1 MDEQRVWL
9 RARRKRRLRILA
21 VILCVCVLF
30 TTYPDILATLSVFA
44 SEVSEQ
50 SEGRYISGF
59 TALSDEIRE
68 QTVPVGT
75 APTELLLPDT
85 LEAVVT
91 EMKQPSEDT
100 EDKSEDSGREDAGEN
115 DGEETDGGTT
125 GTEDMDGSA
134 EETEEGKPSDT
145 EQEDTETG
153 GEAED
158 NHTETGDG
166 QNTQPEEDGE
176 SGGTDG
182 TTETDNGDA
191 VDTEDEEGSEGSASS
206 EAQESAVSQ
215 ETHTVTMQEYL
226 AENVIPVQTLE
237 NTQTEKQEETVTIDG
252 VTWQSEPEYDG
263 SAEGTYTFTAV
274 LPDGYV
280 LADGVS
286 LPEITVTV
294 ESGTDAMIQVLL
306 DRIAALPVAEEYL
319 ALEPDMEED
328 EDAYAEWEEK
338 LYEYAE
344 EALAIWEEYEA
355 LTEEQQAMIAE
366 EELEKL
372 AAWVEIVET
381 FSDHAVMLEGSSEHH
396 GESDWTVL
404 TANDTTLSDGKYYL
418 SSDITMSTITVT
430 GNLTLCLNGHTLTH
444 DNSTDGSVI
453 VVESG
458 EFTLCDC
465 QDHWGYTSSFD
476 EGTKTYS
483 CGITGTGGCITGGN
497 GNNFQ
502 GGGVYVGTNAVF
514 NMNSGRITGCDVGTS
529 AGYWGGGVAVIG
541 GIFNMSGGY
550 IDGNKANTGGG
561 VYLTDR
567 ATFKMS
573 GNAVIMSNEGVGV
586 YCQNSK
592 QVVFTMDTG
601 AIIGNKDSDKNN
613 GAGVFLGASSTFNM
627 FGGIIEG
634 NCATS
639 PNSASGAG
647 IYCVASTV
655 NLTGN
660 CIIRYNKANAGA
672 GGIRVLTT
680 STISISDN
688 VCITDNYGNGDGTE
702 CNVSLGS
709 NPITVTNGLTN
720 DIGVTFRPLSGN
732 ANYPVKVVTGTDA
745 YSISDADWS
754 HFSSDNKELKIIK
767 DGNALFLDLPGICDL
782 SGLDL
787 TAEGAKIEP
796 NFQADITTYEATVGN
811 EVEKVGIT
819 ATLAGSTDGKTIKI
833 KNGTDL
839 PETDMTS
846 GVKKD
851 VPLAVGLNTI
861 EITVTSGS
869 ETKTYT
875 IEITREAPAGN
886 LVTILSYKDG
896 VAWTGA
902 GAPSDSDYKLTSDD
916 GKTFLPGLAAPDGT
930 YKIYIGD
937 IDTGVEVTVAG
948 AEVTA
953 RVDYYTVTFYDGNTE
968 LTAPAQ
974 QIVLKGVAAS
984 APVDNPTKTGYTFSK
999 WVTADGGSTEYDFAN
1014 ETVTGKT
1021 LVYAGWTPVTYTI
1034 TYDLA
1039 GGTLPA
1045 GKTNPADYTI
1055 ETVDFTLQNPERTG
1069 YTFAGWSGTGLAAD
1083 STTVTISKG
1092 STGNREYTA
1101 NWTAKTYG
1109 ITLNGNGGTGDDLTD
1124 YTYGQG
1130 AVLPANWTK
1139 TGYTFAG
1146 WYDNKGCTGAPV
1158 TEVSATDTG
1167 DKTYWAKWTPQTYQ
1181 VTFEYYGADGGDA
1194 IASKN
1199 VTFASTYGN
1208 LPVPTRTGY
1217 TFKGWYTAEAEGQG
1231 AKVDAETNVTTASA
1245 HTLHARWKDET
1256 APAQPVLQDDA
1267 TLITVWTNKQTS
1279 IPLKLYDGV
1288 GVTELWVSV
1297 DGKDY
1302 TEVDAFPGGTGSV
1315 NYEYAVQSGEH
1326 TYQFKAKDAAK
1337 NTSVASDTFKVRL
1350 DQTPPVFGDLTY
1362 ENKVTTLWNWIIG
1375 KTSMVIHVS
1384 VTDTGSGVTE
1394 IRYTLTPKD
1403 AAGNPDKSQAVEKTA
1418 AVRDGEAEITFDK
1431 DFRGTIA
1438 ISCTDV
1444 AGNPAAGV
1452 TIDTAGTNGVIVED
1466 HAPDITILADRN
1478 PADLQQTQQNGVAV
1492 SEEYYDS
1499 APALLV
1505 TVRDDTDNAITAG
1518 IATVTYQVEG
1528 GADQP
1533 VTVDGSALQ
1542 AQVSFTIPT
1551 VPTGVT
1557 KITIS
1562 TTDNAGNTAE
1572 KIITIKVKGPE
1583 KEPAAKIDYRQ
1594 EKLTGLVPGGEYLI
1608 DGETC
1613 TADQEGHIPI
1623 KEGWIDSNLNIIKK
1637 GNGSETSD
1645 STAQSLSIPARPAAP
1660 NAPELNTRTENSITL
1675 KTITGAQYRRTDG
1688 TGNWQDSTAFEGLN
1702 PKTAYSFRAY
1712 YPATDTSFASKE
1724 SGETEI
1730 GTVPTPPT
1738 PDKLGIDFEHETLT
1752 PASGIEAFSDQG
1764 CTIPVAAGSAEDY
1777 MGQTVYIRYPASG
1790 IFPESRATAVTVPER
1805 PATPVPGAA
1814 DASYPGAMNGAIT
1827 GLTAGTVYEY
1837 RKQNDDGTWGDNWTS
1852 AAVTDG
1858 KITGLGKGTYE
1869 VRVKAVNTVSFRSE
1883 AATVGI
1889 SEKPATKLDTPDIQ
1903 INYTEET
1910 LTGFKPG
1917 EKYIINGKTAV
1928 VSADGTIK
1936 IDEDQL
1942 GTTLSILSKGNGK
1955 DKLDSDAQSLPIPT
1969 RPAKPTPTGVDVST
1983 AGGSGKLTGLTA
1995 NVTYEVSTDGGK
2007 TWVSGTA
2014 SGSGEITG
2022 LSPGTYVV
2030 RVKAGAANFASEKSE
2045 PATIGAY
2052 QIKVT
2057 FMVEG
2062 AKYKEI
2068 SVDYG
2073 AALTDIPPVPAKE
2086 NAIGAW
2092 CMDEQG
2098 TTPAVFTNIIADM
2111 TVYAVYTTA
2120 YTVTLQGGTGY
2131 TLSAQAGSENP
2142 VKEGGSFT
2150 FRFALTNGYQKTADF
2165 AVKVNGVK
2173 VELAADGTYTITDI
2187 RENQTVTVEG
2197 VVKSDGGSSNSPG
2210 GGGGDNDDGDGGS
2223 EPAPTPTPT
2232 PTPTPAPSE
2241 QPETTPETTPLVTEN
2256 EPEGRK
2262 PETTPEPEET
2272 SEPENN
2278 ETQLPSE
2285 PSQPQ
2290 PQTPDTTPESLTYTV
2305 GKGAVI
2311 VTLNN
2316 VDETVCTARVADA
2329 AAVAHAVLSE
2339 EELAEAEQGQV
2350 IEIRIDVERLE
2361 AVPQEDAEVIVTGI
2375 EDCQEQIPGLVMG
2388 MYVDISMY
2396 MRIGSG
2402 DWNAI
2407 HATNEPVEI
2416 ILDIPDELAGLTAD
2430 FYIMRAH
2437 EGEYLLMEDLDETPE
2452 TITIQTEAFSTYAIL
2467 YQMQEGGE
2475 KKSATKCSL
2484 CHICPTFLGIC
2495 YFIWLAIIIALALVI
2510 YLIIRRK
2517 RKEEES
2523 EEQ

>member
-1 MDEQRVWL
+1 MKKGREKKHRICAAFLCICMLFSLPGISDIFPVVAAAEQDENIQKENIIMAFDPLPEDIKEQTVFIGTDL
-9 RARRKRRLRILA
+9 DELELPKELTVCLARESSEQDTEEREWENIGETDNIEENSDTEIEGEL
-21 VILCVCVLF
+21 
-30 TTYPDILATLSVFA
+30 DIQSEEN
-44 SEVSEQ
+44 EVSE
-50 SEGRYISGF
+50 ETTV
-59 TALSDEIRE
+59 TA
-68 QTVPVGT
+68 
-75 APTELLLPDT
+75 
-85 LEAVVT
+85 
-91 EMKQPSEDT
+91 
-100 EDKSEDSGREDAGEN
+100 N
-115 DGEETDGGTT
+115 EETD
-125 GTEDMDGSA
+125 A
-134 EETEEGKPSDT
+134 EEKDNEKESVPSEEREESD
-145 EQEDTETG
+145 
-153 GEAED
+153 
-158 NHTETGDG
+158 
-166 QNTQPEEDGE
+166 
-176 SGGTDG
+176 
-182 TTETDNGDA
+182 
-191 VDTEDEEGSEGSASS
+191 SELSS
-206 EAQESAVSQ
+206 EESEENDTAV
-215 ETHTVTMQEYL
+215 ETYTVTMPEYY

-237 NTQTEKQEETVTIDG
+237 NTQIENQEETVTIDS

-274 LPDGYV
+274 LPDGYA
-280 LADGVS
+280 LAEGVS

-306 DRIAALPVAEEYL
+306 DRMAALPVAEEYL

-366 EELEKL
+366 EELAKL
-372 AAWVEIVET
+372 AAWVEIAET
-381 FSDHAVMLEGSSEHH
+381 FSDHAVMLAGSSEHH

-418 SSDITMSTITVT
+418 SSDITMGAITVT
-430 GNLTLCLNGHTLTH
+430 GNVTLCLNGHTLTH
-444 DNSTDGSVI
+444 DNSTNGSAI

-476 EGTKTYS
+476 ENTKTYS
-483 CGITGTGGCITGGN
+483 CEITGTGGCITGGS
-497 GNNFQ
+497 GNNSL
-502 GGGVYVGTNAVF
+502 GGGVYVSSGATF
-514 NMNSGRITGCDVGTS
+514 KMNSGRITGCDVGTV
-529 AGYWGGGVAVIG
+529 AGCDGGGVAVIG
-541 GIFNMSGGY
+541 GTFNMSGGY
-550 IDGNKANTGGG
+550 IDGNKARNGGG
-561 VYLTDR
+561 VYLTDQ

-573 GNAVIMSNEGVGV
+573 GNAVIMSNEGSNGGGV
-586 YCQNSK
+586 YCLNAK
-592 QVVFTMDTG
+592 QVVFTMDAG
-601 AIIGNKDSDKNN
+601 AIIGNKIGAN
-613 GAGVFLGASSTFNM
+613 GGGVFLGSTSTFNM
-627 FGGIIEG
+627 NGGTIEG
-634 NCATS
+634 NCTTS
-639 PNSASGAG
+639 TLSANPAG
-647 IYCVASTV
+647 IYAMSATI
-655 NLTGN
+655 NLAGD
-660 CIIRYNKANAGA
+660 CSIRYNKASAGV
-672 GGIRVLTT
+672 GGIIALVT
-680 STISISDN
+680 STISVSGNI
-688 VCITDNYGNGDGTE
+688 CIADNYGNGDGTE
-702 CNVSLGS
+702 SNVSLS
-709 NPITVTNGLTN
+709 NLPITVTNELTN
-720 DIGVTFRPLSGN
+720 DIGVTYTPLSGTVS
-732 ANYPVKVVTGTDA
+732 YPVKVVTGTDS

-754 HFSSDNKELKIIK
+754 HFSSDNEELKIIK
-767 DGNALFLDLPGICDL
+767 DGNTLFLNLPGTCDL

-796 NFQADITTYEATVGN
+796 NFQADITTYTATVGN
-811 EVEKVGIT
+811 EVDIVGIT
-819 ATLAGSTDGKTIKI
+819 ATLAGTTDGKTIKI

-846 GVKKD
+846 GVKKE

-869 ETKTYT
+869 ETKTY
-875 IEITREAPAGN
+875 ILKITREAPAGSP
-886 LVTILSYKDG
+886 VTITAYKDG
-896 VAWTGA
+896 VEWTGA
-902 GAPSDSDYKLTSDD
+902 PSGYRLTSDD
-916 GKTFLPGLAAPDGT
+916 GKTFLPGLVAPDGT

-948 AEVTA
+948 AETSA
-953 RVDYYTVTFYDGNTE
+953 RVDYYTFTFYDGTTE

-974 QIVLKGVAAS
+974 QIVLKGAAAS
-984 APVDNPTKTGYTFSK
+984 APADNPTKTGYTFSK

-1014 ETVTGKT
+1014 ETVTEKT
-1021 LVYAGWTPVTYTI
+1021 SVYAGWTPVTYTI

-1055 ETVDFTLQNPERTG
+1055 ETTEFTLQNPERTG
-1069 YTFAGWSGTGLAAD
+1069 YTFAGWSGTGLAAN
-1083 STTVTISKG
+1083 STIVTISKG

-1109 ITLNGNGGTGDDLTD
+1109 ITLNGNGGTGDDLTG

-1130 AVLPANWTK
+1130 AALPANWTK
-1139 TGYTFAG
+1139 TGYAFAG
-1146 WYDNKGCTGAPV
+1146 WYNNKDCTGTPV

-1167 DKTYWAKWTPQTYQ
+1167 DKTFWAKWTPQTYQ
-1181 VTFEYYGADGGDA
+1181 VIFDYHGADGGDTT
-1194 IASKN
+1194 ASKN
-1199 VTFASTYGN
+1199 VTYNSKYGTF
-1208 LPVPTRTGY
+1208 PTPSRTGY
-1217 TFKGWYTAEAEGQG
+1217 TFKGWYTAEAGGSEVN
-1231 AKVDAETNVTTASA
+1231 ADTVVRETSA

-1256 APAQPVLQDDA
+1256 PPDKPVLQNGV
-1267 TLITVWTNKQTS
+1267 TLPAGWTKDQTT

-1288 GVTELWVSV
+1288 GVTELWVSI

-1302 TEVDAFPGGTGSV
+1302 IKVDGFSGGTGSMTYDYTPV
-1315 NYEYAVQSGEH
+1315 LEGECEPGKGH
-1326 TYQFKAKDAAK
+1326 TYQFKAVDAAG
-1337 NTSVASDTFKVRL
+1337 NFSESDTFTVKL
-1350 DQTPPVFGDLTY
+1350 DQTPPVFGTITY

-1375 KTSMVIHVS
+1375 KKSMVIHVP

-1403 AAGNPDKSQAVEKTA
+1403 AAGNPDTSQAVEKTA
-1418 AVRDGEAEITFDK
+1418 AVRDGEAKITFDK
-1431 DFRGTIA
+1431 DFRGIIA

-1444 AGNPAAGV
+1444 AGNPAADV
-1452 TIDTAGTNGVIVED
+1452 TIDTAGKGGVIVED

-1505 TVRDDTDNAITAG
+1505 TVKDDAGNAITAG

-1528 GADQP
+1528 SEDET

-1542 AQVSFTIPT
+1542 EQVSFTIPAAQIS
-1551 VPTGVT
+1551 TGVT
-1557 KITIS
+1557 EIKVT

-1583 KEPAAKIDYRQ
+1583 KEPAAKINYRQ

-1613 TADQEGHIPI
+1613 TADQEGHIQI

-1645 STAQSLSIPARPAAP
+1645 STAQNLSVPARPAAP

-1712 YPATDTSFASKE
+1712 YPATDTGFASRE
-1724 SGETEI
+1724 SGETRI

-1738 PDKLGIDFEHETLT
+1738 PDQLGIDYEAETLAPT
-1752 PASGIEAFSDQG
+1752 SDIEAFSDQG
-1764 CTIPVAAGSAEDY
+1764 CTTPVTAGSVEDY
-1777 MGQTVYIRYPASG
+1777 MGQTVYIRYPVSG
-1790 IFPESRATAVTVPER
+1790 IFPESRTTAVTIPER

-1827 GLTAGTVYEY
+1827 GLSAGTVYEY
-1837 RKQNDDGTWGDNWTS
+1837 RKQNDDGTWEDNWTS
-1852 AAVTDG
+1852 AAVADG
-1858 KITGLGKGTYE
+1858 QIGGLGKGTYE
-1869 VRVKAVNTVSFRSE
+1869 VRVKAVDTVSFRSE
-1883 AATVGI
+1883 AAAVSI
-1889 SEKPATKLDTPDIQ
+1889 SEKPAAKLDTPDIR

-1917 EKYIINGKTAV
+1917 EEYIISGKPAA

-1936 IDEDQL
+1936 IDESQL
-1942 GTTLSILSKGNGK
+1942 GTTLSIMCKGNGQ
-1955 DKLDSDAQSLPIPT
+1955 DKLDSDVQSLPIPT

-1983 AGGSGKLTGLTA
+1983 AGGTGKLTGLTA

-2014 SGSGEITG
+2014 NGSGEIIG
-2022 LSPGTYVV
+2022 LEPGTYTV
-2030 RVKAGAANFASEKSE
+2030 RVKVGASNFASEPSE
-2045 PATIGAY
+2045 PAVIGAY

-2057 FMVEG
+2057 FMVDG
-2062 AKYKEI
+2062 QKYIEV

-2073 AALTDIPPVPAKE
+2073 MSLTDIPPVPVKE
-2086 NAIGAW
+2086 NAVGAW
-2092 CMDEQG
+2092 CIDEQG
-2098 TTPAVFTNIIADM
+2098 TTPAVFTNITADM

-2120 YTVTLQGGTGY
+2120 YTVTLQTGTGY
-2131 TLSAQAGSENP
+2131 TLSAEAGSQSP

-2150 FRFALTNGYQKTADF
+2150 FRFTLGNGYQKTADF
-2165 AVKVNGVK
+2165 AVTVNGAK
-2173 VELAADGTYTITDI
+2173 VELTNDTYTITDI
-2187 RENQTVTVEG
+2187 RADQTVAVAG
-2197 VVKSDGGSSNSPG
+2197 VKKKANNPPS
-2210 GGGGDNDDGDGGS
+2210 GGGDNNGDDGGGS
-2223 EPAPTPTPT
+2223 EPTPTPPPTQPPTETTTPTPT
-2232 PTPTPAPSE
+2232 PQPTPTLG
-2241 QPETTPETTPLVTEN
+2241 TTPPVTEN

-2272 SEPENN
+2272 PEPENN
-2278 ETQLPSE
+2278 ETQPPSE
-2285 PSQPQ
+2285 PSQT
-2290 PQTPDTTPESLTYTV
+2290 QTPDTTPESQTYAV

-2329 AAVAHAVLSE
+2329 VAVAHAVLSE
-2339 EELAEAEQGQV
+2339 EELAVAEQGQT
-2350 IEIRIDVERLE
+2350 IEIRIDVEHLE

-2407 HATNEPVEI
+2407 HATNEPVVI

-2437 EGEYLLMEDLDETPE
+2437 EGEYLLMEDLDEAPE

-2475 KKSATKCSL
+2475 KKPAAKCSL